1 MEPENCALAAKF
13 EKCGYMVYKAK
24 YLFEHEVAKVPMRE
38 VGIMTFILKGLF
50 LQNLT
55 ITWEK
60 KISYDQMRFRSLEQ
74 LGGSLGTNAIG
85 IY

>member
-13 EKCGYMVYKAK
+13 EKCGHMVYKAK

-55 ITWEK
+55 IT
-60 KISYDQMRFRSLEQ
+60 
-74 LGGSLGTNAIG
+74 
-85 IY
+85 